1 MNNIIVITLDKSGK
15 QTETI
20 STVNELI
27 SDWYH
32 EISIPANDD
41 VVVSCVLGSTQ
52 LYFEIFGELMRAL
65 TGEC

>member
-32 EISIPANDD
+32 EISIPQMTMLLL
-41 VVVSCVLGSTQ
+41 VVYYPIHNYILKLLES
-52 LYFEIFGELMRAL
+52 
-65 TGEC
+65 